1 MVGGGYV
8 GWWLEKG
15 GSAMEEVVG
24 HSEVRAKMGG
34 YLMRVVAGKGKLAMG
49 SCCAV
54 VVEEGIE
61 EVVAEKGVVH
71 GRLSL
76 NWKGKEAFV
85 TNDRKQTGI
94 VGVKRR
100 IGL

>member
-24 HSEVRAKMGG
+24 HNEVRAKMGG
-34 YLMRVVAGKGKLAMG
+34 YLM
-49 SCCAV
+49 
-54 VVEEGIE
+54 EGIE

-100 IGL
+100 IGLWWAGSLGVVGS

>member
-1 MVGGGYV
+1 
-8 GWWLEKG
+8 
-15 GSAMEEVVG
+15 
-24 HSEVRAKMGG
+24 
-34 YLMRVVAGKGKLAMG
+34 MG

-76 NWKGKEAFV
+76 VVYFFSFGSRFFFC
-85 TNDRKQTGI
+85 
-94 VGVKRR
+94 
-100 IGL
+100 